1 MAAEA
6 RKALEALMGA
16 EALGGVP
23 DHMKYDDEKV
33 CRNYLCGL
41 CPHDLF
47 TNTKMDLGAC
57 PKMHSER
64 LKSEYEEAK
73 KRKECDYEAEFE
85 RNLANFV
92 ADCDRKIASAQK
104 RLDKTPED
112 SAKVTQLTKEIESL
126 ATEISELTKEVEVLG
141 EEGKVTES
149 MKLLQDVEAKK
160 AIKTEKEKELK
171 SSAEG
176 SGPSQQQKLRVCE
189 VCSAYLSIFD
199 SDRRLADHFGGK
211 MHLGYLKIRDL
222 LKELKEKNK
231 DRGSDSREGRN
242 YHDRDRERER
252 DRDRDRGYERDRHRD
267 YRGGRYDYDRRSSY
281 DRRSRSRSPDRRGSY
296 NRRRSRTPPRRRH

>member
-23 DHMKYDDEKV
+23 DHMKYDDEK
-33 CRNYLCGL
+33 
-41 CPHDLF
+41 
-47 TNTKMDLGAC
+47 KMDLGAC
-57 PKMHSER
+57 PKIHSER
-64 LKSEYEEAK
+64 LKSEYEESK
-73 KRKECDYEAEFE
+73 KRKECDYEGEFE
-85 RNLANFV
+85 RNLATFV
-92 ADCDRKIASAQK
+92 AECDRKIASAQK

-112 SAKVTQLTKEIESL
+112 SAKVTQLMKEIENL

-149 MKLLQDVEAKK
+149 MKLLQDVEDKK
-160 AIKTEKEKELK
+160 ALKIEKEKEHK
-171 SSAEG
+171 NSAEG
-176 SGPSQQQKLRVCE
+176 NGPSQQQKLRVCE

-211 MHLGYLKIRDL
+211 MHLGYLKIREL

-231 DRGSDSREGRN
+231 DRGVDPKDGRS
-242 YHDRDRERER
+242 YHERG

-267 YRGGRYDYDRRSSY
+267 YRGGLIDVHTRDVHDQSHQIDDITEGVRVVQQGGGIETSNEHYS
-281 DRRSRSRSPDRRGSY
+281 
-296 NRRRSRTPPRRRH
+296 

>member
-1 MAAEA
+1 M
-6 RKALEALMGA
+6 KALMGA

-23 DHMKYDDEKV
+23 DHMKYDDDKV

-73 KRKECDYEAEFE
+73 KRKECDYEGEFE

-112 SAKVTQLTKEIESL
+112 SAKVTQLTKEIENL
-126 ATEISELTKEVEVLG
+126 VTEISELTKEVEVLG

-149 MKLLQDVEAKK
+149 MKLLQDVENKK
-160 AIKTEKEKELK
+160 ILKTEKESLK
-171 SSAEG
+171 I
-176 SGPSQQQKLRVCE
+176 QQKVVARLNNKSCAFVKC
-189 VCSAYLSIFD
+189 VVLIYLF
-199 SDRRLADHFGGK
+199 L
-211 MHLGYLKIRDL
+211 IRIED
-222 LKELKEKNK
+222 
-231 DRGSDSREGRN
+231 
-242 YHDRDRERER
+242 
-252 DRDRDRGYERDRHRD
+252 
-267 YRGGRYDYDRRSSY
+267 
-281 DRRSRSRSPDRRGSY
+281 
-296 NRRRSRTPPRRRH
+296 